1 MISNNENELNEL
13 NELDDNNEFTIKIST
28 KYKNKCKTCGKVYSR
43 KDSYN
48 KHIILC
54 EFLSYSKQEKTNII
68 EELDVQPTYNELI
81 KIVQQLT
88 IQHFNM
94 KEQIK
99 QLQIKTQNLKS
110 STISTTTN
118 ENLTLTAT
126 STATLTSTTSTTLNE
141 NLSTNEQF
149 NWLQSNIKP
158 NISFEEWK
166 TLSFEYINK
175 DNFKEINKLNVLDF
189 ICNNV
194 ISIMINNNIIIPLF
208 GFISKPNN
216 LYIYSSLKWNK
227 IKDEEI
233 SLLLKNYIN
242 HILSIIY
249 TWYSDNSEEI
259 NKNNELD
266 NLYKNINTKIFTFD
280 YKNTSNILKFKKN
293 VNYYINK

>member
-1 MISNNENELNEL
+1 MINNNENENDY
-13 NELDDNNEFTIKIST
+13 NNNNEFTIKIS
-28 KYKNKCKTCGKVYSR
+28 KNKCKTCGKVYSR

-54 EFLSYSKQEKTNII
+54 EFLSYSKKEKNNII
-68 EELDVQPTYNELI
+68 EELDDQPTYNELI

-94 KEQIK
+94 KEHIK

-110 STISTTTN
+110 SNISNLNSTSISSTTPETSTTTP
-118 ENLTLTAT
+118 E
-126 STATLTSTTSTTLNE
+126 TSTTMFNE
-141 NLSTNEQF
+141 KLSTNEQF
-149 NWLQSNIKP
+149 KWLQSNIKP

-166 TLSFEYINK
+166 TLSFEYLNK
-175 DNFKEINKLNVLDF
+175 DNFKEINKLNILDF
-189 ICNNV
+189 ICNNI
-194 ISIMINNNIIIPLF
+194 ISVMINHNIIIPLY

-216 LYIYSSLKWNK
+216 LYIYSSSQWNK

-249 TWYSDNSEEI
+249 TWYNDNSDEI

-266 NLYKNINTKIFTFD
+266 NLYKNINTKIFNFD
-280 YKNTSNILKFKKN
+280 YKNSSNISKFKKI
-293 VNYYINK
+293 VNHYIHV

>member
-1 MISNNENELNEL
+1 MNDNENDN
-13 NELDDNNEFTIKIST
+13 NNNNNEFTIT

-54 EFLSYSKQEKTNII
+54 EFLSYSKKEKNNII
-68 EELDVQPTYNELI
+68 EELDDQPSYNELI
-81 KIVQQLT
+81 KIVQELT

-94 KEQIK
+94 KEHIK
-99 QLQIKTQNLKS
+99 QLQIKTQNLKCTANLNS
-110 STISTTTN
+110 TTN
-118 ENLTLTAT
+118 ENLTLTT
-126 STATLTSTTSTTLNE
+126 TSTTTSTTTLNE
-141 NLSTNEQF
+141 NLSTNEQLK
-149 NWLQSNIKP
+149 WLQSNIKP

-166 TLSFEYINK
+166 ILSFEYLNK
-175 DNFKEINKLNVLDF
+175 DNFKEINKLNILDF
-189 ICNNV
+189 ICNNI
-194 ISIMINNNIIIPLF
+194 ISIMINHNIIIPLF

-216 LYIYSSLKWNK
+216 LYIYSSSQWNK

-249 TWYSDNSEEI
+249 TWYNDNSDEI

-266 NLYKNINTKIFTFD
+266 NLYKNINTKIFNFD
-280 YKNTSNILKFKKN
+280 YKNSSNISKFKKI
-293 VNYYINK
+293 VNHYIHL